1 MREFILYIDE
11 AACGVYQKGYDVWA
25 GNDYDKKRGKMYKF
39 AAYCVKGGKFM
50 GFFSSFVFDEDI
62 KTAQSDKLMQEI
74 CEFEVLIC
82 NKPKET
88 FNGTF
93 VDALKYIKE
102 NFKV

>member
-25 GNDYDKKRGKMYKF
+25 GNDYDDKRNDNYIF
-39 AAYCVKGGKFM
+39 ATYCVKDEKFM
-50 GFFSSFVFDEDI
+50 GFYSSCIFDKHIEAA
-62 KTAQSDKLMQEI
+62 KKDKLMQEI
-74 CEFEVLIC
+74 CKFEVLIC